1 MDDKNS
7 VSRRALLRGMAATGG
22 GMILAANGLPA
33 FAQDAPK
40 PDEALPVGAS
50 GKLTVIHRTEYFE
63 AAQTAF
69 RDTVQAFADSKG
81 VQLDISTTNP
91 ESFGDFMGKMTAA
104 VKAGNAPDFAYTSN
118 VSISQLHLLD
128 LVEDVTDV
136 VDEAVKRYGQ
146 IMPGLNAAKTAQ
158 FDGRWKAI
166 PLIGTTTAY
175 HARID
180 KLKEKGIDPAS
191 LKTIVDR
198 REAALAISGPDFYG
212 WGFTP
217 NQSGDG
223 FGFLISVVQAFG
235 GHFTDETGQ
244 IVQFDSPETV
254 AAFEFLG
261 ETYDR
266 NGKYAA
272 MLPPGVESW
281 NDTGNNEAWLAGQIG
296 FTQNAFSVYAQSK
309 RDSNPVYG
317 NTILLPAPAAINGD
331 HRNGGNVG
339 GWMTVFKGAPNA
351 ALAKELALDLLDPAN
366 FGKISAL
373 GGVLFTPA
381 YENLWT
387 PELIATD
394 PNLAVIKEQVSV
406 TDPFLGQSWPAN
418 PNAGVDAIRA
428 QGVLE
433 QSVGNV
439 ISKRMSAADAVKDA
453 HQKMVDIFEEGGIMQ
468 P

>member
-1 MDDKNS
+1 MDDKYK
-7 VSRRALLRGMAATGG
+7 VSRRSLLRGTAATSAGL
-22 GMILAANGLPA
+22 ILAAHGVPG
-33 FAQDAPK
+33 FAQDKPK
-40 PDEALPVGAS
+40 PDAPLPQGAA

-91 ESFGDFMGKMTAA
+91 ESFGDFLGKMTAA
-104 VKAGNAPDFAYTSN
+104 VKAGNPPDFAYTSN

-136 VDEAVKRYGQ
+136 VDEAIAKYGA

-166 PLIGTTTAY
+166 PLIGTTTGY
-175 HARID
+175 FVRGD

-191 LKTIVDR
+191 LKTIIDR

-235 GHFTDETGQ
+235 GSFTDQSGM
-244 IVQFDSPETV
+244 VVKFDSPETV
-254 AAFEFLG
+254 AAFEFLR

-281 NDTGNNEAWLAGQIG
+281 NDTGNNEAFLAGQIG
-296 FTQNAFSVYAQSK
+296 FTQNAFSIYAQAK
-309 RDSNPVYG
+309 RDNNPVYP
-317 NTILLPAPAAINGD
+317 NIVLLPAPAAINGD

-339 GWMTVFKGAPNA
+339 GWMTIFKGAPNA
-351 ALAKELALDLLDPAN
+351 ALARELALNLLDPAN
-366 FGKISAL
+366 FSKIAAL
-373 GGVLFTPA
+373 GSVLFTPA

-387 PELIATD
+387 DELLAGD
-394 PNLAVIKEQVSV
+394 PNLAVIKGQVSV

-439 ISKRMSAADAVKDA
+439 ISGRMSPTDAVKDA
-453 HQKMVDIFEEGGIMQ
+453 HQKMRDLFEEGGIAQ

>member
-22 GMILAANGLPA
+22 GLILAANGLPA
-33 FAQDAPK
+33 WAQDAAK
-40 PDEALPVGAS
+40 PDEALPVGGS

-104 VKAGNAPDFAYTSN
+104 VKAGNPPDFAYTSN
-118 VSISQLHLLD
+118 VSISQLHLLN

-136 VDEAVKRYGQ
+136 VDEAVKRYGD

-158 FDGRWKAI
+158 LDGKWWAI
-166 PLIGTTTAY
+166 PLIGTTTGY
-175 HARID
+175 FARGD

-244 IVQFDSPETV
+244 IVTFNSPETV
-254 AAFEFLG
+254 QAFEFLR

-281 NDTGNNEAWLAGQIG
+281 NDTGNNEAYLAGQIG
-296 FTQNAFSVYAQSK
+296 FTQNAFSIYAQAK
-309 RDSNPVYG
+309 RDNNPVYP
-317 NTILLPAPAAINGD
+317 NTLLLPAPAAINGD
-331 HRNGGNVG
+331 SRDGGNVG
-339 GWMTVFKGAPNA
+339 GWMTIFKNAPNA
-351 ALAKELALDLLDPAN
+351 ALAKELALNLLDPAN

-381 YENLWT
+381 YKNLWT
-387 PELIATD
+387 DELMATD
-394 PNLAVIKEQVSV
+394 PNLKTIRDMVSV

-439 ISKRMSAADAVKDA
+439 ISGRMAPADAVKDA
-453 HQKMVDIFEEGGIMQ
+453 HQKMVDLFEEGGIMQ

>member
-22 GMILAANGLPA
+22 GMVLAASLPA
-33 FAQDAPK
+33 WAQDAPK
-40 PDEALPVGAS
+40 PDEALPVGGS

-104 VKAGNAPDFAYTSN
+104 VKAGNPPDFAYTSN
-118 VSISQLHLLD
+118 VSISQLHLLN

-136 VDEAVKRYGQ
+136 VDEAVKRYGD

-158 FDGRWKAI
+158 LDGKWWAI
-166 PLIGTTTAY
+166 PLIGTTTGY
-175 HARID
+175 FARGD

-244 IVQFDSPETV
+244 IVTFNSPETV
-254 AAFEFLG
+254 QAFEFLR

-272 MLPPGVESW
+272 MLPPGIESW
-281 NDTGNNEAWLAGQIG
+281 NDTGNNEAYLAGQIG
-296 FTQNAFSVYAQSK
+296 FTQNAFSIYAQAK
-309 RDSNPVYG
+309 RDNNPVYP
-317 NTILLPAPAAINGD
+317 NTLLLPAPAAINGD
-331 HRNGGNVG
+331 SRDGGNVG
-339 GWMTVFKGAPNA
+339 GWMTIFKNAPNA
-351 ALAKELALDLLDPAN
+351 ALAKELALNLLDPAN

-381 YENLWT
+381 YKNLWT
-387 PELIATD
+387 DELMATD
-394 PNLAVIKEQVSV
+394 PNLKTIREMVSV

-439 ISKRMSAADAVKDA
+439 ISGRMAPADAVKDA
-453 HQKMVDIFEEGGIMQ
+453 HQKMVDLFEEGGIMQ

>member
-22 GMILAANGLPA
+22 GMVLAASLPA
-33 FAQDAPK
+33 WAQDAPK
-40 PDEALPVGAS
+40 PDEALPVGGS

-104 VKAGNAPDFAYTSN
+104 VKAGNPPDFAYTSN

-136 VDEAVKRYGQ
+136 VDEAVKRYGD

-158 FDGRWKAI
+158 LDGKWWAI
-166 PLIGTTTAY
+166 PLIGTTTGY
-175 HARID
+175 FARGD

-244 IVQFDSPETV
+244 IVTFNSPETV
-254 AAFEFLG
+254 QAFEFLR

-272 MLPPGVESW
+272 MLPPGIESW
-281 NDTGNNEAWLAGQIG
+281 NDTGNNEAYLAGQIG
-296 FTQNAFSVYAQSK
+296 FTQNAFSIYAQAK
-309 RDSNPVYG
+309 RDNNPVYP
-317 NTILLPAPAAINGD
+317 NTLLLPAPAAINGD
-331 HRNGGNVG
+331 SRDGGNVG
-339 GWMTVFKGAPNA
+339 GWMTIFKNAPNA
-351 ALAKELALDLLDPAN
+351 ALAKELALNLLDPAN

-381 YENLWT
+381 YKNLWT
-387 PELIATD
+387 DELMATD
-394 PNLAVIKEQVSV
+394 PNLKTIREMVSV

-439 ISKRMSAADAVKDA
+439 ISGRMAPADAVKDA
-453 HQKMVDIFEEGGIMQ
+453 HQKMVDLFEEGGIMQ

>member
-1 MDDKNS
+1 MTFKKL
-7 VSRRALLRGMAATGG
+7 SRRDVLRGTAAAGAG
-22 GMILAANGLPA
+22 IIAAGSGIPV
-33 FAQDAPK
+33 FAQDKPAPDA
-40 PDEALPVGAS
+40 PLPVGGS

-63 AAQTAF
+63 AAQQAF

-104 VKAGNAPDFAYTSN
+104 VKAGNPPDFAYTSN

-136 VDEAVKRYGQ
+136 VEEAVSKYGA

-166 PLIGTTTAY
+166 PLIGTTTGY
-175 HARID
+175 FARGD
-180 KLKEKGIDPAS
+180 KHKEKGIDPAS

-235 GHFTDETGQ
+235 GSFTDETGM
-244 IVQFDSPETV
+244 IVKFDTPETV
-254 AAFEFLG
+254 AAFEFLR

-281 NDTGNNEAWLAGQIG
+281 NDVGNNEAYLAGQIG
-296 FTQNAFSVYAQSK
+296 FTQNAFSVYAQAK
-309 RDSNPVYG
+309 RDNNPVYP
-317 NTILLPAPAAINGD
+317 NTILLPAPTAINGD
-331 HRNGGNVG
+331 SRDGGNVG
-339 GWMTVFKGAPNA
+339 GWMTIFKGAPNV
-351 ALAKELALDLLDPAN
+351 ALAKELALNLLDPAN

-387 PELIATD
+387 EELMATD
-394 PNLAVIKEQVSV
+394 PNLAVIKTQVSV
-406 TDPFLGQSWPAN
+406 PDPFLGQSWPAN

-439 ISKRMSAADAVKDA
+439 IAGRMSAADGVKDA
-453 HQKMVDIFEEGGIMQ
+453 HQKMVELFEEGGIMQ

>member
-1 MDDKNS
+1 MNKNRF
-7 VSRRALLRGMAATGG
+7 SRRDILRGSAAAGAG
-22 GMILAANGLPA
+22 LVIAGSGLPA
-33 FAQDAPK
+33 FAQDAK
-40 PDEALPVGAS
+40 PAPDAPLPVGGS

-81 VQLDISTTNP
+81 VELDISTTNP
-91 ESFGDFMGKMTAA
+91 ESFGDFMGKMSAA
-104 VKAGNAPDFAYTSN
+104 VKAGNPPDFAYTSN

-136 VDEAVKRYGQ
+136 VDEAVKLYGD

-158 FDGRWKAI
+158 LDGKWWAI

-266 NGKYAA
+266 SGKYAA

-309 RDSNPVYG
+309 RDNNPVYP

-351 ALAKELALDLLDPAN
+351 ALAKELALNLLDPAN

-381 YENLWT
+381 YTNLWT
-387 PELIATD
+387 PELIAAD

-453 HQKMVDIFEEGGIMQ
+453 HQKMVDLFEEGGIMQ

>member
-22 GMILAANGLPA
+22 GMVLAASLPA
-33 FAQDAPK
+33 WAQDAPK
-40 PDEALPVGAS
+40 PDEALPVGGS

-104 VKAGNAPDFAYTSN
+104 VKAGNPPDFAYTSN
-118 VSISQLHLLD
+118 VSISQLHLLN

-136 VDEAVKRYGQ
+136 VDEAVKRYGD

-158 FDGRWKAI
+158 LDGKWWAI
-166 PLIGTTTAY
+166 PLIGTTTGY
-175 HARID
+175 FARGD

-244 IVQFDSPETV
+244 VVTFNSPETV
-254 AAFEFLG
+254 QAFEFLR

-272 MLPPGVESW
+272 MLPPGIESW
-281 NDTGNNEAWLAGQIG
+281 NDTGNNEAYLAGQIG
-296 FTQNAFSVYAQSK
+296 FTQNAFSIYAQAK
-309 RDSNPVYG
+309 RDNNPVYP
-317 NTILLPAPAAINGD
+317 NTLLLPAPAAINGD
-331 HRNGGNVG
+331 SRDGGNVG
-339 GWMTVFKGAPNA
+339 GWMTIFKNAPNA
-351 ALAKELALDLLDPAN
+351 ALAKELALNLLDPAN

-381 YENLWT
+381 YKNLWT
-387 PELIATD
+387 DELMATD
-394 PNLAVIKEQVSV
+394 PNLKTIRDMVSV

-439 ISKRMSAADAVKDA
+439 ISGRMAPADAVKDA
-453 HQKMVDIFEEGGIMQ
+453 HQKMVDLFEEGGIMQ

>member
-22 GMILAANGLPA
+22 GLILAANGLPA
-33 FAQDAPK
+33 WAQDAAK
-40 PDEALPVGAS
+40 PDEALPVGGS

-104 VKAGNAPDFAYTSN
+104 VKAGNPPDFAYTSN
-118 VSISQLHLLD
+118 VSISQLHLLN

-136 VDEAVKRYGQ
+136 VDEAVKRYGD

-158 FDGRWKAI
+158 LDGKWWAI
-166 PLIGTTTAY
+166 PLIGTTTGY
-175 HARID
+175 FARGD

-244 IVQFDSPETV
+244 VVTFNSPETV
-254 AAFEFLG
+254 QAFEFLR

-272 MLPPGVESW
+272 MLPPGIESW
-281 NDTGNNEAWLAGQIG
+281 NDTGNNEAYLAGQIG
-296 FTQNAFSVYAQSK
+296 FTQNAFSIYAQAK
-309 RDSNPVYG
+309 RDNNPVYP
-317 NTILLPAPAAINGD
+317 NTLLLPAPAAINGD
-331 HRNGGNVG
+331 SRDGGNVG
-339 GWMTVFKGAPNA
+339 GWMTIFKNAPNA
-351 ALAKELALDLLDPAN
+351 ALAKELALNLLDPAN

-381 YENLWT
+381 YKNLWT
-387 PELIATD
+387 DELMATD
-394 PNLAVIKEQVSV
+394 PNLKTIRDMVSV

-439 ISKRMSAADAVKDA
+439 ISGRMAPADAVKDA
-453 HQKMVDIFEEGGIMQ
+453 HQKMVDLFEEGGIMQ